1 MDMKTIA
8 VYCEPCS
15 ELSLALNEIE
25 ERVPCFVNWFFTDD
39 SDSIYAEIECRQED
53 AVYVEKMLAP
63 FV

>member
-1 MDMKTIA
+1 MKIIA

-25 ERVPCFVNWFFTDD
+25 EHIPCFVNWFFNDGN
-39 SDSIYAEIECRQED
+39 SIYAEIECRQED
-53 AVYVEKMLAP
+53 TAYVEKMLAP